1 MTLTSKPY
9 IIILTCLLLTL
20 VGCRVEEEE
29 QVKMH
34 LALCLPIS
42 ENNAAS
48 APRRV
53 MGDPGTT
60 EHLELP
66 RYAYIFVMKQTG
78 QDTWEVW
85 RREELTIRDDE
96 WTTTLYSGQNS
107 TRGDRI
113 YQCTKDIYYLLRN
126 ETPQGRV
133 YGICSNKRLTF
144 NTAMSNISTLSDLMN
159 WTFDT
164 SPDSIQDNLQ
174 NIYSTPYNYER
185 NDKYYCTFDCMS
197 GHSITVDLL
206 MYHVASKV
214 DINWYVADTSRIK
227 RSDPSQSV
235 RLTYMDAL
243 NLYDGPAY
251 CFRPMENV
259 KATLPNTGKTIHIV
273 RPEDEGLWWEGRTYF
288 YTIPYTVGSTPG
300 DYFPLQMLLRT
311 NGSSDNYRPTL
322 NLRVDTS
329 TPFVP
334 WMRANFNLSKPLGDE
349 AVTKTIE
356 NN

>member
-1 MTLTSKPY
+1 MTLTYKRH
-9 IIILTCLLLTL
+9 IIILACLLLTL
-20 VGCRVEEEE
+20 VGCRVEKEE
-29 QVKMH
+29 QVKMR
-34 LALCLPIS
+34 LSICLPIS
-42 ENNAAS
+42 ESSTAS

-78 QDTWEVW
+78 MDTWEVW

-96 WTTTLYSGQNS
+96 WTTTRYSGQND
-107 TRGDRI
+107 TRGDYI
-113 YQCTKDIYYLLRN
+113 YKCDKDVQYLLQN

-133 YGICSNKRLTF
+133 YAICSNKKLTF
-144 NTAMSNISTLSDLMN
+144 NTAMSSISTLEDLLN

-164 SPDSIQDNLQ
+164 SPDSIQENLQ

-185 NDKYYCTFDCMS
+185 SGHYYCTFDCLS
-197 GHSITVDLL
+197 GQSFTVDLL
-206 MYHVASKV
+206 MYHIASKV
-214 DINWYVADTSRIK
+214 DIKWNVADTVRINK
-227 RSDPSQSV
+227 SDPSQAV

-243 NLYDGPAY
+243 NLFDGDAY

-259 KATLPNTGKTIHIV
+259 KAMLSNTGRTIHLI
-273 RPEDEGLWWEGRTYF
+273 RPEDEGLWWEGRAYF
-288 YTIPYTVGSTPG
+288 YTIPYTVGATPSN
-300 DYFPLQMLLRT
+300 YFPLQMLLRT

-329 TPFVP
+329 APFVP
-334 WMRANFNLSKPLGDE
+334 WMRANFNLSKPLSDE
-349 AVTKTIE
+349 EVTKIVE

>member
-1 MTLTSKPY
+1 MTLTYKHHIPLL
-9 IIILTCLLLTL
+9 ICLLLIFT
-20 VGCRVEEEE
+20 GCHEEIGNTVEM
-29 QVKMH
+29 QVS
-34 LALCLPIS
+34 LCLPIPES
-42 ENNAAS
+42 SAR

-53 MGDPGTT
+53 IGDPGTT
-60 EHLELP
+60 EQFELP
-66 RYAYIFVMKQTG
+66 KYAYIFVMKQTG
-78 QDTWEVW
+78 VDTWTVW
-85 RREELTIRDDE
+85 RREELTIREDE
-96 WTTTLYSGQNS
+96 WTTTRYYGQND
-107 TRGDRI
+107 TRGDYI
-113 YQCTKDIYYLLRN
+113 YKYNKNMQYLLQN
-126 ETPQGRV
+126 ETPQGRI
-133 YGICSNKRLTF
+133 YGICSNKKLNF
-144 NTAMSNISTLSDLMN
+144 NTNMSSISTLSDLLN
-159 WTFDT
+159 WKFDT
-164 SPDSIQDNLQ
+164 SPDSIQENLQ

-185 NDKYYCTFDCMS
+185 GGQYYCTFDCQS
-197 GHSITVDLL
+197 GHSFTVDLL

-214 DINWYVADTSRIK
+214 DIKWNVADTVRICK
-227 RSDPSQSV
+227 SAPEKAV